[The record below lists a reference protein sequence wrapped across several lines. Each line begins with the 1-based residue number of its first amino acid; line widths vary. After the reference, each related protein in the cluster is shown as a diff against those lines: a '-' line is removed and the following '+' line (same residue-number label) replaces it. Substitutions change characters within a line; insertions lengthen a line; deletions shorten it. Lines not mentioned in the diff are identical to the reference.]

1 MDVFAALLIFAA
13 ILVAVFKSML
23 NGLLIFIAAVI
34 ALGAELIRKELRSQS
49 EVQQAMAEDLAA
61 LRKSVKRKSRNE

>member
-34 ALGAELIRKELRSQS
+34 ALGADLIRKELRFQS
-49 EVQQAMAEDLAA
+49 EVQQAMAADLAECKKQ
-61 LRKSVKRKSRNE
+61 LRKLNKP

>member
-23 NGLLIFIAAVI
+23 NGLLIFIAGVI
-34 ALGAELIRKELRSQS
+34 ALSTYMIRKELLRQNEISH
-49 EVQQAMAEDLAA
+49 EMAEDLAA
-61 LRKSVKRKSRNE
+61 LRKSVKRKSKNE